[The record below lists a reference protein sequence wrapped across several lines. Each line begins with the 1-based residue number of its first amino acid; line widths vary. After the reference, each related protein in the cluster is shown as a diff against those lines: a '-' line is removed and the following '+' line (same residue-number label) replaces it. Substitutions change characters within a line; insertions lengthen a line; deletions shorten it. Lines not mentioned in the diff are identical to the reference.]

1 MKAEILKNALTPV
14 TKPLMMR
21 SVILIF
27 TTFVLQ
33 FALALLSEMAPLA
46 LQVFLNY
53 ITICK
58 LIKTYRVQN

>member
-14 TKPLMMR
+14 TKPLMR

-53 ITICK
+53 ITI
-58 LIKTYRVQN
+58 

>member
-1 MKAEILKNALTPV
+1 MKAEILKNAMTPV
-14 TKPLMMR
+14 TKPLMR